1 MTAAQSDE
9 ELVEVNPRAERSRTA
24 LIEAMTRALD
34 AHELGSALS
43 VAEISRAAGVS
54 RPTLYQH
61 FGDLPN
67 LMRAAAMV
75 RLVALFDTVPQPE
88 PDSGVSWREASVTA
102 LRALLTEL
110 EYRREFYLAVLD
122 STAAGD
128 VREDVIEFLATR
140 IVDVTALG
148 PVMKDAEP
156 TEEDVHEKAL
166 FLAAGAL
173 WRTERWLRD
182 DKSEPANQLADRLSR
197 ILASAAG
204 VHDE

>member
-1 MTAAQSDE
+1 MAAAQSDE
-9 ELVEVNPRAERSRTA
+9 GVVEVNPRAERSRTA

-34 AHELGSALS
+34 AHELGTVLS

-61 FGDLPN
+61 FGDLSN

-75 RLVALFDTVPQPE
+75 RLVALFDSVPE
-88 PDSGVSWREASVTA
+88 PDSGVSWPEVSVTV

-182 DKSEPANQLADRLSR
+182 DESEPAEQLADRLSR
-197 ILASAAG
+197 ILATAAG
-204 VHDE
+204 VHDQ